1 MNEQEKEILK
11 YLEQSYDGAR
21 AMGDENCQ
29 IRLAR
34 AIAAFEADPEMSACD
49 LFAERFIAEI
59 PHKIRCYAG
68 LCEWRQI

>member
-21 AMGDENCQ
+21 AMSDEGCQ

-34 AIAAFEADPEMSACD
+34 AIAAFKSGPEENPTE
-49 LFAERFIAEI
+49 LFSEKFINKYYIEVD
-59 PHKIRCYAG
+59 
-68 LCEWRQI
+68 